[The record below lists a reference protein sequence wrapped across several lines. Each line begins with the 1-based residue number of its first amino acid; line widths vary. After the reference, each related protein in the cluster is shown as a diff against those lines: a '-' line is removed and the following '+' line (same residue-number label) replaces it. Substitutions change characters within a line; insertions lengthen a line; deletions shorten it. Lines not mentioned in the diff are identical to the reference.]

1 MPFSEM
7 ILKAGA
13 PGRWVLTRDLF
24 WTHPVTGT
32 VVRIPA
38 GFETDL
44 ASIPRILRAVFS
56 VNGAHRKAAVLHDY
70 LYSRRGICSR
80 AVADRTFREAMK
92 ELSVPWW
99 KRNLMFAG
107 VRMGGWVFYR
117 KARKVESV
125 ESVK

>member
-7 ILKAGA
+7 IVKAGA
-13 PGRWVLTRDLF
+13 PGRWVLARDLF
-24 WTHPVTGT
+24 WTHPVSGT

-44 ASIPRILRAVFS
+44 ASIPRVLRAVFS

-70 LYSRRGICSR
+70 LYSRGLCSR
-80 AVADRTFREAMK
+80 KRADRLFKLAMK
-92 ELSVPWW
+92 ETAVPWW

-107 VRMGGWVFYR
+107 VRMGGWVFFR
-117 KARKVESV
+117 KARKG